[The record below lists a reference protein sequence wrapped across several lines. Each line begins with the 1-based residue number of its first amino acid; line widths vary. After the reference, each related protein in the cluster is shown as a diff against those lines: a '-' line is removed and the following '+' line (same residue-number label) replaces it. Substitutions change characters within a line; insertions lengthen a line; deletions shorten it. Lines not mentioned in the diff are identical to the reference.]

1 MNIKARLKSYSF
13 WVSLASAV
21 FLLIKVLGQ
30 SLGFS
35 VDESLYNDIFTALCG
50 VLVISGIIAPP
61 TAKESAI
68 LPATSSQKTQI
79 LTEQSEIL
87 SNFEE
92 NVKNNTPKN
101 ESDNEIS
108 DTKELPELSREES
121 DFNERENNNFAGTKH
136 EDNTKEEITFVEK
149 EQAEGQTTISQET
162 NPFAADNISV
172 ENDICDIKTLNQ
184 NFVESNIQT
193 ETVLEN
199 EEKAEQFVQSESKII
214 MDLPQPNYNVE
225 DKNF

>member
-1 MNIKARLKSYSF
+1 MNLKARLKSYSF

-61 TAKESAI
+61 TSKESAI

-79 LTEQSEIL
+79 ITEQTEIL
-87 SNFEE
+87 SKFEE
-92 NVKNNTPKN
+92 NTENYIPKN
-101 ESDNEIS
+101 KSDNENS

-121 DFNERENNNFAGTKH
+121 DFNEKENNNFAGTKH
-136 EDNTKEEITFVEK
+136 EDNSKEENTFVEK
-149 EQAEGQTTISQET
+149 EQAEGQTVLSQET
-162 NPFAADNISV
+162 GSFAADNISV
-172 ENDICDIKTLNQ
+172 ENDICDIQALDQ
-184 NFVESNIQT
+184 NFVENNIQT
-193 ETVLEN
+193 ETVLDN
-199 EEKAEQFVQSESKII
+199 TEKAEQFLQSENKII